1 MFTYVINIRAFK
13 YINQILTFQNREII
27 SDMTIVI
34 PMVQVYSKK
43 IVLQGF

>member
-1 MFTYVINIRAFK
+1 MLTYFISNNAPK

-34 PMVQVYSKK
+34 SMIQVYGK
-43 IVLQGF
+43 L